1 MILDKKGQGLSLNV
15 IIIAAIALIV
25 LVVLV
30 VIFTGRTADTDQ
42 KIEDV
47 AGETKL
53 QLTAMKIKYGKCQPG
68 VTAEDT
74 FIASFNLAESNEDEA
89 LAKSNLQNE
98 ITRCKSLSSAKDSCE
113 SGGCV
118 WS

>member
-42 KIEDV
+42 KIEDI

-53 QLTAMKIKYGKCQPG
+53 QLQAMKIKYGKCQPG
-68 VTAEDT
+68 ITPEETFVT
-74 FIASFNLAESNEDEA
+74 NYGLAESSEEQALVKSTLQDEI
-89 LAKSNLQNE
+89 N
-98 ITRCKSLSSAKDSCE
+98 RCKALSSAKDSCE

>member
-1 MILDKKGQGLSLNV
+1 MVLNKKGQGLSLNV

-30 VIFTGRTADTDQ
+30 VIFTSRTADTDQ

-68 VTAEDT
+68 TAAESA
-74 FIASFNLAESNEDEA
+74 FVSSFDLAESDADEA
-89 LAKSNLQNE
+89 LAKSNLQEE